1 MPKQVI
7 QIDVEDQSFKSFVEA
22 FKKFQQA
29 LGDAQK
35 KLDELGKKSEEAA
48 KKGQTSF
55 EKFRKEIDA
64 LNRSSVSMLTP
75 LAKMGSIMFDIAK
88 SAASTALSFAKWLA
102 FGAIGSGF
110 GLGALASNVVSTGGQ
125 ARSLGITSGQLRSA
139 KVAYG
144 KFDLDVEGL
153 LSRINEVKRDPSR
166 WSAFQG
172 LGITDF
178 KTASPV
184 DILAEVLQKGK
195 GRSAQIL
202 GNQGILNQV
211 SPIISQSELLNLQGL
226 NQNDLAQAAK
236 QQKSLTGKYETS
248 DKGWQQ
254 FYGALQDAGQTI
266 ETSLIKNLSVLTPAL
281 SEMAHVISD
290 DINKFLSSP
299 NFKQGMKNFSDMI
312 MKFAMWMGS
321 KDFEKDI
328 YAFAKGVKE
337 ATQTLYDA
345 IVFLKHPFQN
355 MGAAA
360 GNWLY
365 DVTHGNKSLT
375 DTKSTSDLSA
385 IYKKTSKETGFPEKA
400 IGYEATGLLA
410 EDADMDTLS
419 YRLNSQI
426 KALKAIMQQFDPK
439 ESSPILKALIAYGQ
453 KDTTQAIKDL
463 KGTAVTQTKLGKDY
477 LAAHPD
483 AWNVNGLRVI
493 VNDNTGSNA
502 NLTLSALGATR

>member
-1 MPKQVI
+1 
-7 QIDVEDQSFKSFVEA
+7 
-22 FKKFQQA
+22 
-29 LGDAQK
+29 
-35 KLDELGKKSEEAA
+35 
-48 KKGQTSF
+48 
-55 EKFRKEIDA
+55 
-64 LNRSSVSMLTP
+64 
-75 LAKMGSIMFDIAK
+75 
-88 SAASTALSFAKWLA
+88 
-102 FGAIGSGF
+102 
-110 GLGALASNVVSTGGQ
+110 
-125 ARSLGITSGQLRSA
+125 
-139 KVAYG
+139 
-144 KFDLDVEGL
+144 
-153 LSRINEVKRDPSR
+153 
-166 WSAFQG
+166 
-172 LGITDF
+172 
-178 KTASPV
+178 
-184 DILAEVLQKGK
+184 
-195 GRSAQIL
+195 
-202 GNQGILNQV
+202 
-211 SPIISQSELLNLQGL
+211 
-226 NQNDLAQAAK
+226 
-236 QQKSLTGKYETS
+236 
-248 DKGWQQ
+248 
-254 FYGALQDAGQTI
+254 
-266 ETSLIKNLSVLTPAL
+266 
-281 SEMAHVISD
+281 
-290 DINKFLSSP
+290 
-299 NFKQGMKNFSDMI
+299 
-312 MKFAMWMGS
+312 
-321 KDFEKDI
+321 
-328 YAFAKGVKE
+328 
-337 ATQTLYDA
+337 
-345 IVFLKHPFQN
+345 